1 MLSEAV
7 FARMK
12 RVFNLKFEASGSRWI
27 FIIRKTIVLGQQD
40 DQRFYKAFL
49 FIYLYRNQI
58 KGKVE
63 GNLDVLGGANLG
75 LKAALDKLSNECND
89 VTDISIKYYATDLPE
104 RLPTTI
110 SGLLSLIENFPSR
123 LKSINDGRGIPVQV
137 RFPSS

>member
-7 FARMK
+7 FVRMK

-27 FIIRKTIVLGQQD
+27 FIMRKTIVLGQQD

-49 FIYLYRNQI
+49 FIYLFRNQI
-58 KGKVE
+58 EGKAE
-63 GNLDVLGGANLG
+63 GNLDVVGGINLG
-75 LKAALDKLSNECND
+75 LKAALDKLSKECND

-110 SGLLSLIENFPSR
+110 SGLLSWIENFPSR
-123 LKSINDGRGIPVQV
+123 LKSINDDRGIPVQV

>member
-27 FIIRKTIVLGQQD
+27 FIMRKTIVLGQQD
-40 DQRFYKAFL
+40 DQRFYKALL

-58 KGKVE
+58 EGKAE
-63 GNLDVLGGANLG
+63 GNLDVGGTNLG
-75 LKAALDKLSNECND
+75 LKAALDKLSKECND

-110 SGLLSLIENFPSR
+110 SGLLSWIENFPSR
-123 LKSINDGRGIPVQV
+123 LKSINDDRGIPVQV

>member
-27 FIIRKTIVLGQQD
+27 FIMRKTIVLGQQD

-49 FIYLYRNQI
+49 FIYLFRNQI
-58 KGKVE
+58 EGKAE
-63 GNLDVLGGANLG
+63 GNLDVVRGTNLG
-75 LKAALDKLSNECND
+75 LKAALDKLSKECND

-110 SGLLSLIENFPSR
+110 SGLLSWIENFPSR
-123 LKSINDGRGIPVQV
+123 LKSINDDRGIPVQV

>member
-1 MLSEAV
+1 MLSEVV

-27 FIIRKTIVLGQQD
+27 FIMRKTIVLGQQD

-49 FIYLYRNQI
+49 FIYLFRNQI
-58 KGKVE
+58 EGKAE
-63 GNLDVLGGANLG
+63 GNLDVVGGINLG
-75 LKAALDKLSNECND
+75 LKAALDKLSKECND

-110 SGLLSLIENFPSR
+110 SGLLSWIENFPSR
-123 LKSINDGRGIPVQV
+123 LKSINDDRGIPVQV